1 MQKEKLDLFL
11 YVILTSISVL
21 LLLTAGF
28 LLFRIYL
35 KRKNALILEK
45 QKMRIEFEQTL
56 LRSQLEIQEQTFSYI
71 SKEIH
76 DNIGQVLSL
85 ARLNINTIQAEN
97 EREKLEATD
106 ELLGKAIADLRNLS
120 HSLDTD
126 TISSNGWIKS
136 TEKIL
141 QHLQRPG
148 LTTHFRYEEN
158 LPELNHE
165 KSIIL
170 FRMIQEMINN
180 IIRHAEAT
188 EVGFEVKKD
197 NNSISISLKD
207 NGKGFDKA
215 TVNAGNGLRNLE
227 SRSKMIGATMN
238 IRSIKNKGTEII
250 ILVNM

>member
-21 LLLTAGF
+21 LLLIAGF

-35 KRKNALILEK
+35 KRKNALILER

-56 LRSQLEIQEQTFSYI
+56 LRSQLEIQEQTSTYI

-85 ARLNINTIQAEN
+85 ARLNINTIHSDSEK
-97 EREKLEATD
+97 EKLEATD
-106 ELLGKAIADLRNLS
+106 ELLGKAITDLRNLS

-126 TISSNGWIKS
+126 SISSNGWIKS
-136 TEKIL
+136 TEKIV

-148 LTTHFRYEEN
+148 LSIHFVYEEN

-180 IIRHAEAT
+180 IIRHSEAT
-188 EVGFEVKKD
+188 AVFFEVKK
-197 NNSISISLKD
+197 NNNKISITLKD
-207 NGKGFDKA
+207 NGKGFDKE
-215 TVNAGNGLRNLE
+215 TVSAGNGLRNLE
-227 SRSKMIGATMN
+227 IRSKMIGALMN
-238 IRSIKNKGTEII
+238 IRSIKNKGTEIH
-250 ILVNM
+250 ILVDT

>member
-1 MQKEKLDLFL
+1 MQKEELDLVL

-21 LLLTAGF
+21 LLLIAGF

-35 KRKNALILEK
+35 KRKNALILER

-56 LRSQLEIQEQTFSYI
+56 LRSQLEIQEQTFSHI

-85 ARLNINTIQAEN
+85 VRLNINTIHSDSEK
-97 EREKLEATD
+97 EKLEATD
-106 ELLGKAIADLRNLS
+106 ELLGKAITDLRNLS

-136 TEKIL
+136 TEKII

-148 LTTHFRYEEN
+148 LSIHFVYEEN

-165 KSIIL
+165 KAIIL

-188 EVGFEVKKD
+188 AVSFEVKKD
-197 NNSISISLKD
+197 NNKISITLKD
-207 NGKGFDKA
+207 NGKGFDKE
-215 TVNAGNGLRNLE
+215 TVSAGNGLRNLE
-227 SRSKMIGATMN
+227 IRSKMIGALMN
-238 IRSIKNKGTEII
+238 IRSIKNKGTEIH
-250 ILVNM
+250 ILIDT

>member
-21 LLLTAGF
+21 LLLIAGF

-45 QKMRIEFEQTL
+45 QTMRIEFEQTL

-85 ARLNINTIQAEN
+85 ARLNINTIQSDIEK
-97 EREKLEATD
+97 EKLEATD
-106 ELLGKAIADLRNLS
+106 ELLGKAITDLRNLS
-120 HSLDTD
+120 HSLDRD
-126 TISSNGWIKS
+126 NIQSNGWIKS

-141 QHLQRPG
+141 QHLERPG
-148 LTTHFRYEEN
+148 LAIYFTHEEG
-158 LPELNHE
+158 LPEMNHE

-188 EVGFEVKKD
+188 EVGFEVKE
-197 NNSISISLKD
+197 NNKKILITLKD
-207 NGKGFDKA
+207 NGKGFDKQ
-215 TVNAGNGLRNLE
+215 TVIAGNGLRNLE
-227 SRSKMIGATMN
+227 SRSKMIGAILN
-238 IRSIKNKGTEII
+238 IESAKNKGTEIS
-250 ILVNM
+250 ILVDT